1 MDYKKKMTMKR
12 RIYMA
17 VSALVMICLLAACG
31 GKAESAGGK
40 TAADQG
46 KAADRPVRIGV
57 LQIADSFPLYVAEEE
72 GLFEENG
79 LDVEIVEF
87 QSASDQSVAYEAG
100 ELDGMMTD
108 MIVQSL
114 VNKSSEDGM
123 KTVAMAFGGDAS
135 EGRFIVASSPDSEIK
150 EPAQLA
156 GARIGISENTM
167 MEYLPGPY
175 TFILDKRSIVPRI
188 ITSGTSY
195 VGVRVPGNGLARRL
209 AGIFPITTTSA
220 NISDDEVLTNPS
232 DILDQLDCDV
242 DLVID
247 VGDLGPAKS
256 STIVDLTSFKPKIIR
271 K

>member
-1 MDYKKKMTMKR
+1 MKVLKTSIDEIDEEIIFKAINVLADGGVVLYPTDTVYGLGANIFDKKAVKR
-12 RIYMA
+12 VFEIKKRSYLKPLSI
-17 VSALVMICLLAACG
+17 LV
-31 GKAESAGGK
+31 K
-40 TAADQG
+40 
-46 KAADRPVRIGV
+46 
-57 LQIADSFPLYVAEEE
+57 
-72 GLFEENG
+72 
-79 LDVEIVEF
+79 DVETI
-87 QSASDQSVAYEAG
+87 DLVA
-100 ELDGMMTD
+100 
-108 MIVQSL
+108 
-114 VNKSSEDGM
+114 K
-123 KTVAMAFGGDAS
+123 
-135 EGRFIVASSPDSEIK
+135 
-150 EPAQLA
+150 
-156 GARIGISENTM
+156 ISMGQKNTI

-195 VGVRVPGNGLARRL
+195 VGVRVPGNGLARRI

-220 NISDDEVLTNPS
+220 NISDDEVLTNPP

>member
-1 MDYKKKMTMKR
+1 MKVLKTSIDEIDEEIIFKAINVLADGGVVLYPTDTVYGLGANIFDKKAVKR
-12 RIYMA
+12 VFEIKKRSYLKPLSI
-17 VSALVMICLLAACG
+17 LV
-31 GKAESAGGK
+31 K
-40 TAADQG
+40 
-46 KAADRPVRIGV
+46 
-57 LQIADSFPLYVAEEE
+57 
-72 GLFEENG
+72 
-79 LDVEIVEF
+79 DVETI
-87 QSASDQSVAYEAG
+87 DLVA
-100 ELDGMMTD
+100 
-108 MIVQSL
+108 
-114 VNKSSEDGM
+114 K
-123 KTVAMAFGGDAS
+123 
-135 EGRFIVASSPDSEIK
+135 
-150 EPAQLA
+150 
-156 GARIGISENTM
+156 ISMGQKNTIQ
-167 MEYLPGPY
+167 EYLPGPY
-175 TFILDKRSIVPRI
+175 TFILDKRNIVPRI

>member
-1 MDYKKKMTMKR
+1 MKVLKTSIDEIDEEIIFKAINVLADGGVVLYPTDTVYGLGANIFDKKAVKRVFEIKR
-12 RIYMA
+12 RSYLKPLSI
-17 VSALVMICLLAACG
+17 LV
-31 GKAESAGGK
+31 K
-40 TAADQG
+40 
-46 KAADRPVRIGV
+46 
-57 LQIADSFPLYVAEEE
+57 
-72 GLFEENG
+72 
-79 LDVEIVEF
+79 DVETI
-87 QSASDQSVAYEAG
+87 DLVA
-100 ELDGMMTD
+100 
-108 MIVQSL
+108 
-114 VNKSSEDGM
+114 K
-123 KTVAMAFGGDAS
+123 
-135 EGRFIVASSPDSEIK
+135 
-150 EPAQLA
+150 
-156 GARIGISENTM
+156 ISMGQKNTM

-232 DILDQLDCDV
+232 DILDQLDCEV